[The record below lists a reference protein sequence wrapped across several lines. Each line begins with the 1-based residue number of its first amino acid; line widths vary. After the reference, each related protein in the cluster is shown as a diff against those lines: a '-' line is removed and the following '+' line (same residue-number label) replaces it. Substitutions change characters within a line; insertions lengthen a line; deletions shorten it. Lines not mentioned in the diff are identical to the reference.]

1 MSSAISSVGSSYLP
15 GMSSM
20 GGGPRAMK
28 RPDSEQMAS
37 EIFSKLDTDNQGYL
51 EASDFGSDNEDLF
64 AALDSDSDGKVS
76 KSELSTRLKQLAEE
90 LDSQFNAMRSQ
101 GMGGMMMAGGMQGMP
116 PPPPP
121 AGGEDDT
128 GLGQEQLSAMAAD
141 ASEAG
146 DSVAAA
152 RFAALAENFDSADSN
167 QDGKVS
173 FAESIAYE
181 EAQRSSSGT
190 SGTSSEDSGVAS
202 ADSEQDGRIMM
213 RLMAMLRAY
222 SSDDD
227 SNSGSSVQLTA

>member
-15 GMSSM
+15 GMGGM

-28 RPDSEQMAS
+28 RPDSSQMAE
-37 EIFSKLDTDNQGYL
+37 EIFNKLDTDNQGYL
-51 EASDFGSDNEDLF
+51 QASDFGSDNEDLF

-76 KSELSTRLKQLAEE
+76 KSELSTRLKQLEEE

-116 PPPPP
+116 PPPP
-121 AGGEDDT
+121 AGGGDDA
-128 GLGQEQLSAMAAD
+128 GLGQEQWSAMAAD

-152 RFAALAENFDSADSN
+152 RFTALAENFDSADSN

-181 EAQRSSSGT
+181 EAQHGSDNSTG
-190 SGTSSEDSGVAS
+190 SEDGDVAG

-227 SNSGSSVQLTA
+227 SNSASSVQLTA

>member
-1 MSSAISSVGSSYLP
+1 MSSSAISSAGSNYLP
-15 GMSSM
+15 GMSGT

-37 EIFSKLDTDNQGYL
+37 EIFSKLDTGKQGYL

-76 KSELSTRLKQLAEE
+76 KSELSTRLKQLADE
-90 LDSQFNAMRSQ
+90 LDSQFNALRSQ

-121 AGGEDDT
+121 ASGGDD
-128 GLGQEQLSAMAAD
+128 GLDQNRLSAMAAD

-146 DSVAAA
+146 DSEAAA

-181 EAQRSSSGT
+181 EAQRGSTG
-190 SGTSSEDSGVAS
+190 GGDSDVAG
-202 ADSEQDGRIMM
+202 AGSEQDNRLMM

-222 SSDDD
+222 GSDDD
-227 SNSGSSVQLTA
+227 SGGSVQLTA

>member
-15 GMSSM
+15 GMSGM

-51 EASDFGSDNEDLF
+51 EASDFGSDNEDVF
-64 AALDSDSDGKVS
+64 AALDTDSDGKVS

-116 PPPPP
+116 PPP
-121 AGGEDDT
+121 AGGEDDA
-128 GLGQEQLSAMAAD
+128 GLEQEQLSAMAAD

-173 FAESIAYE
+173 FAESVAYE
-181 EAQRSSSGT
+181 EAQRSS

>member
-15 GMSSM
+15 GMSGT

-51 EASDFGSDNEDLF
+51 EAGDFGSDNEDLF

-76 KSELSTRLKQLAEE
+76 KSELSTRLKELAEE

-116 PPPPP
+116 PPPP
-121 AGGEDDT
+121 AGGGDE
-128 GLGQEQLSAMAAD
+128 GLDQSQLSAMAAD

-146 DSVAAA
+146 DSTAAA
-152 RFAALAENFDSADSN
+152 RFTALAENFDSADSN

-181 EAQRSSSGT
+181 EAQRGSASG
-190 SGTSSEDSGVAS
+190 SEDASVAS

-222 SSDDD
+222 GSDDD
-227 SNSGSSVQLTA
+227 SNSSSVQLTA

>member
-1 MSSAISSVGSSYLP
+1 
-15 GMSSM
+15 M
-20 GGGPRAMK
+20 GG
-28 RPDSEQMAS
+28 
-37 EIFSKLDTDNQGYL
+37 
-51 EASDFGSDNEDLF
+51 
-64 AALDSDSDGKVS
+64 
-76 KSELSTRLKQLAEE
+76 
-90 LDSQFNAMRSQ
+90 
-101 GMGGMMMAGGMQGMP
+101 

-121 AGGEDDT
+121 AGGEDDA
-128 GLGQEQLSAMAAD
+128 GLEQEQLSAMAAD

>member
-15 GMSSM
+15 GMSGM

-28 RPDSEQMAS
+28 RPDGEQMAS

-51 EASDFGSDNEDLF
+51 EASDFGSDNEDVF

-101 GMGGMMMAGGMQGMP
+101 GMGGMQGM

-121 AGGEDDT
+121 AGGEDDA
-128 GLGQEQLSAMAAD
+128 GLEQEQLSAMAAD

-181 EAQRSSSGT
+181 EAQRGG

>member
-15 GMSSM
+15 GMSGM

-28 RPDSEQMAS
+28 RPDGEQMAS

-64 AALDSDSDGKVS
+64 SALDSDSDGKVS
-76 KSELSTRLKQLAEE
+76 KSELSTRLKELAEE

-116 PPPPP
+116 PP
-121 AGGEDDT
+121 AGGEDDA
-128 GLGQEQLSAMAAD
+128 GLEQEQLSAMATD

-173 FAESIAYE
+173 FAESVAYE
-181 EAQRSSSGT
+181 EAQRSS

-227 SNSGSSVQLTA
+227 SNSGGSVQLTA

>member
-15 GMSSM
+15 GMGGM

-28 RPDSEQMAS
+28 RPDSEQVTS

-76 KSELSTRLKQLAEE
+76 KDELSTRLKQLEEE

-101 GMGGMMMAGGMQGMP
+101 GMGGMMMAGGIQGMP

-121 AGGEDDT
+121 AGGEDDA

-152 RFAALAENFDSADSN
+152 HFAALAENFDSADSN

-181 EAQRSSSGT
+181 EAQRGSSTGT
-190 SGTSSEDSGVAS
+190 GSEDGDVAS

-222 SSDDD
+222 GSDDD

>member
-15 GMSSM
+15 GMSGM

-28 RPDSEQMAS
+28 RPDGEQMAS

-64 AALDSDSDGKVS
+64 SALDSDSDGKVS

-116 PPPPP
+116 PPPP
-121 AGGEDDT
+121 AGGEDDA
-128 GLGQEQLSAMAAD
+128 GLEQEQLSAMATD

-181 EAQRSSSGT
+181 EAQRGSSG
-190 SGTSSEDSGVAS
+190 SDSENSGVAS

-227 SNSGSSVQLTA
+227 SNNGSSVQLTA

>member
-1 MSSAISSVGSSYLP
+1 MSSAISSIGSSYLP
-15 GMSSM
+15 AM
-20 GGGPRAMK
+20 GAMAGSPRAMK

-51 EASDFGSDNEDLF
+51 EAGDFGSDNEDLF

-76 KSELSTRLKQLAEE
+76 KSELSTRLKQLEEE

-116 PPPPP
+116 PPP
-121 AGGEDDT
+121 AGGEDDA
-128 GLGQEQLSAMAAD
+128 GLEQEQLSAMAAD

-146 DSVAAA
+146 DSTAAA

-181 EAQRSSSGT
+181 KAQRSDSS
-190 SGTSSEDSGVAS
+190 SDSEDASVAS
-202 ADSEQDGRIMM
+202 ADSEQDSRIMM

-227 SNSGSSVQLTA
+227 SKSSSVQLSA

>member
-1 MSSAISSVGSSYLP
+1 MSSAISSVGNSYQSAMT
-15 GMSSM
+15 GA
-20 GGGPRAMK
+20 GGPRAMK

-51 EASDFGSDNEDLF
+51 EASDFGADNEDMF
-64 AALDSDSDGKVS
+64 AALDSDSDGKVT

-121 AGGEDDT
+121 AGGEDDA
-128 GLGQEQLSAMAAD
+128 GLGQEQLSVMAAD

-181 EAQRSSSGT
+181 EAQRSSTGT
-190 SGTSSEDSGVAS
+190 GSEDGDVAS

-227 SNSGSSVQLTA
+227 SNSGGSVQLTA

>member
-15 GMSSM
+15 GMSGM

-64 AALDSDSDGKVS
+64 SALDSDSDGKVS

-116 PPPPP
+116 PPPP
-121 AGGEDDT
+121 AGGEDDA
-128 GLGQEQLSAMAAD
+128 GLEQEQLSAMAAD

-173 FAESIAYE
+173 FAESVAYE
-181 EAQRSSSGT
+181 EAQRSS

>member
-1 MSSAISSVGSSYLP
+1 MSSAISSIGSSYLP
-15 GMSSM
+15 AM
-20 GGGPRAMK
+20 GAMADGPRAMK

-51 EASDFGSDNEDLF
+51 EAGDFGSDNEDLF

-76 KSELSTRLKQLAEE
+76 KSELSTRLKEPAEE

-116 PPPPP
+116 PPPP
-121 AGGEDDT
+121 AGGGDE
-128 GLGQEQLSAMAAD
+128 GLDQSQLSAMAAD

-146 DSVAAA
+146 DSTAAA
-152 RFAALAENFDSADSN
+152 RFTALAENFDSADSN

-181 EAQRSSSGT
+181 EAQRSGSG
-190 SGTSSEDSGVAS
+190 SEDASVAS

-213 RLMAMLRAY
+213 RLMAMVRAY
-222 SSDDD
+222 DSDDD
-227 SNSGSSVQLTA
+227 SNSSSVQLTA

>member
-37 EIFSKLDTDNQGYL
+37 EIFSKLGTDNQGYL

-64 AALDSDSDGKVS
+64 SALDSDSDGKVS
-76 KSELSTRLKQLAEE
+76 KSELSTRLKELAEE
-90 LDSQFNAMRSQ
+90 LDNQFNAMRSQ

-116 PPPPP
+116 PPPP
-121 AGGEDDT
+121 AGGEDDA

-141 ASEAG
+141 ASETG
-146 DSVAAA
+146 DSSAAA

-173 FAESIAYE
+173 FAESVAYE
-181 EAQRSSSGT
+181 EAQRSS

-227 SNSGSSVQLTA
+227 NNSGGSVQLTA

>member
-15 GMSSM
+15 GMSGM

-28 RPDSEQMAS
+28 RPDSEQVAS

-76 KSELSTRLKQLAEE
+76 KDELSTRLKQLEEE
-90 LDSQFNAMRSQ
+90 LDSQFNALRSQ
-101 GMGGMMMAGGMQGMP
+101 GMGGRMMAGGMLGM

-146 DSVAAA
+146 DSSAAA

-181 EAQRSSSGT
+181 EAQRSSDTG
-190 SGTSSEDSGVAS
+190 SEDGDLAS

-227 SNSGSSVQLTA
+227 SNSGGSVQLTA

>member
-1 MSSAISSVGSSYLP
+1 MSSAISSVGSSYLSGMG
-15 GMSSM
+15 GMSGM

-76 KSELSTRLKQLAEE
+76 KDELSTRLKQLEEE

-121 AGGEDDT
+121 AGGEDDA
-128 GLGQEQLSAMAAD
+128 GLEQEQLSAMAAD
-141 ASEAG
+141 ANEAG
-146 DSVAAA
+146 DSSAAA

-181 EAQRSSSGT
+181 EAQRSSTG
-190 SGTSSEDSGVAS
+190 SEDGDVAS

-227 SNSGSSVQLTA
+227 SNSGGSVQLTA

>member
-15 GMSSM
+15 GMSGT

-37 EIFSKLDTDNQGYL
+37 EIFSKLDTDKQGYL

-90 LDSQFNAMRSQ
+90 LDSQFNALRSQ

-121 AGGEDDT
+121 ASGGDD
-128 GLGQEQLSAMAAD
+128 GLDQNRLSAMAAD

-146 DSVAAA
+146 DSEAAA

-181 EAQRSSSGT
+181 EAQRGSTG
-190 SGTSSEDSGVAS
+190 GGDSDVAG
-202 ADSEQDGRIMM
+202 AGSEQDNRLMM

-222 SSDDD
+222 GSDDD
-227 SNSGSSVQLTA
+227 SGGSVQLTA

>member
-15 GMSSM
+15 GMGGM

-76 KSELSTRLKQLAEE
+76 KSELSTHLKQLEEE
-90 LDSQFNAMRSQ
+90 LDSQFNALRSQ

-121 AGGEDDT
+121 AGGEDDA

-141 ASEAG
+141 ASETG
-146 DSVAAA
+146 DSSAAA

-181 EAQRSSSGT
+181 EAQRSSGT
-190 SGTSSEDSGVAS
+190 GSEDGDLAS

-222 SSDDD
+222 GSDDD

>member
-1 MSSAISSVGSSYLP
+1 MSSAISSVGSSYLS

-90 LDSQFNAMRSQ
+90 LDSQFNALRSQ
-101 GMGGMMMAGGMQGMP
+101 GMGGMMMAGGRQGMP
-116 PPPPP
+116 PPP
-121 AGGEDDT
+121 AGGGDDA
-128 GLGQEQLSAMAAD
+128 GLEQEQLSAMAVD

-152 RFAALAENFDSADSN
+152 RFTALAENFDSADSN

-181 EAQRSSSGT
+181 EAQRGSSDGSSGDG
-190 SGTSSEDSGVAS
+190 SVAG

-222 SSDDD
+222 GSDDD

>member
-15 GMSSM
+15 GMGGM

-64 AALDSDSDGKVS
+64 SALDSDSDGKVS

-90 LDSQFNAMRSQ
+90 LDSQFNALRSQ

-116 PPPPP
+116 PPPP
-121 AGGEDDT
+121 AGGEDDA
-128 GLGQEQLSAMAAD
+128 GLEQEQLSAMAAD

-190 SGTSSEDSGVAS
+190 GSEDSGVAS